1 MKTSQT
7 LVAIVAA
14 ALLSLTAIA
23 SAHEVNTKGYVVDS
37 RGHVLRNNFKEC
49 VRTGFWTPAMAIP
62 ECDAGLVLKPAAVA
76 VAPAPVAVAKEEPKP
91 VAPKEV
97 WKTVVTQKLVTIE
110 GTNFDTNSAKL
121 KPEADKKL
129 NDVVDFA
136 MQNKEAS
143 LAITGYTDSR
153 GSDKLNQNLSER
165 RAESVKAY
173 LVKKGIAADRITT
186 QGEGAANPVADN
198 KTSEGRAK
206 NRRVEIKSMVKE
218 EKKVRVTE

>member
-1 MKTSQT
+1 MKTLRLSFN
-7 LVAIVAA
+7 VAA
-14 ALLSLTAIA
+14 VAFLSLAGIA

-37 RGHVLRNNFKEC
+37 RGHVLRNSFKEC

-62 ECDAGLVLKPAAVA
+62 ECDSNLVPKPAAVA
-76 VAPAPVAVAKEEPKP
+76 VVKKEEPKP
-91 VAPKEV
+91 APKEV
-97 WKTVVTQKLVTIE
+97 WKSVVTEKLITIE

-121 KPEADKKL
+121 KPGADKKL
-129 NDVVDFA
+129 NEVVDFA
-136 MQNKEAS
+136 TQNKGAN

-153 GSDKLNQNLSER
+153 GSDKLNQNLSAR

>member
-1 MKTSQT
+1 MKTLRLT
-7 LVAIVAA
+7 FNVAA
-14 ALLSLTAIA
+14 VALLSLSGIA
-23 SAHEVNTKGYVVDS
+23 SAHEAKTEGYVIDS
-37 RGHVLRNNFKEC
+37 KGHVLRNNFKEC

-62 ECDAGLVLKPAAVA
+62 ECDSSLAPKPAAVA
-76 VAPAPVAVAKEEPKP
+76 VVKKEEPKP
-91 VAPKEV
+91 APKEV
-97 WKTVVTQKLVTIE
+97 WKTVVTEKLITIE

-129 NDVVDFA
+129 NGVVDFA
-136 MQNKEAS
+136 VSNKDAN

-153 GSDKLNQNLSER
+153 GSDKLNQNLSTR

-173 LVKKGIAADRITT
+173 LVKKGVAANRITT

-218 EKKVRVTE
+218 EKKVRVIE

>member
-1 MKTSQT
+1 MKASQT
-7 LVAIVAA
+7 LVTIIAM
-14 ALLSLTAIA
+14 ALLSLAGVA
-23 SAHEVNTKGYVVDS
+23 SAHEVKTEGYVVDS

-62 ECDAGLVLKPAAVA
+62 ECDSSLVPKPAAVA
-76 VAPAPVAVAKEEPKP
+76 VVKKEEPKP
-91 VAPKEV
+91 VPKEV
-97 WKTVVTQKLVTIE
+97 WKSVVTEKLITIE

-129 NDVVDFA
+129 NEVVDFA
-136 MQNKEAS
+136 ASNKDAN

-153 GSDKLNQNLSER
+153 GSDKLNQNLSTR

-173 LVKKGIAADRITT
+173 LVKKGVAADRIITK
-186 QGEGAANPVADN
+186 GEGAANPVADN
-198 KTSEGRAK
+198 KTGEGRAK

-218 EKKVRVTE
+218 EKKVRVIE